1 MRISVFSWISFVKGG
16 NRKYLIYI
24 YYFDDD
30 LLLTSISFNNKY
42 KNCCIINIV
51 LILFEVLRCFKNIY
65 YYDIHIRLFNSKV
78 CLVFIDRPELEF
90 IWAALMIDGG
100 LENDYSPFA
109 LGDVGVDESEI
120 REFQISVPLFVTF
133 W

>member
-1 MRISVFSWISFVKGG
+1 MIF
-16 NRKYLIYI
+16 
-24 YYFDDD
+24 
-30 LLLTSISFNNKY
+30 
-42 KNCCIINIV
+42 
-51 LILFEVLRCFKNIY
+51 
-65 YYDIHIRLFNSKV
+65 IRLFNSKV
-78 CLVFIDRPELEF
+78 CLVFINRPELEF